1 MQPVKSA
8 ELEPFLERNPLVVD
22 VRPLEQAEPSRFQDA
37 LRLPLKDIQDGN
49 HALPK
54 DRPIL
59 LVCERGLMSELA
71 GLYLE
76 AGGYAQVY
84 NLEGGLRKLGQ
95 KAASSTAL

>member
-1 MQPVKSA
+1 MKLLKPA
-8 ELEPFLERNPLVVD
+8 DLEPFLGDHPLIVD
-22 VRPLEQAEPSRFQDA
+22 VRPLEQPLQGRFQSA
-37 LRLPLKDIQDGN
+37 LRVPLQDIQNGN

-76 AGGYAQVY
+76 AAGYTQVY
-84 NLEGGLRKLGQ
+84 NLEGGLRKLEQ
-95 KAASSTAL
+95 KA